1 MQESTTDKAELPQE
15 VTSDVD
21 VSVNERSDTHVEL
34 LITRESVGEELQR
47 AMFQS
52 GFVTTE
58 IEATDELLCN
68 LFGSDAEQLGMI
80 IKYKKVGLTGGDS
93 E

>member
-1 MQESTTDKAELPQE
+1 MSSNTSAEELPQE
-15 VTSDVD
+15 VIDD
-21 VSVNERSDTHVEL
+21 HEVSVSEHSDAHVEL
-34 LITRESVGEELQR
+34 LIKRESVGDELQR

-68 LFGSDAEQLGMI
+68 LFSDTETLGMN
-80 IKYKKVGLTGGDS
+80 IKYKKFGLTGGD
-93 E
+93 EE